1 MINEKSLKTF
11 RNKLKDYFLIGLT
24 GVCGSG
30 KSSAL
35 DFFSKHGF
43 SVCSA
48 DKITHYL
55 LTKEKCYSRILIE
68 FGSGV
73 SYKGVLDK
81 TKLAKLV
88 FRDNAKRRWL
98 ENFIHPLILKEIINQ
113 VKKSGKKIS
122 IIEAP
127 LLFESGLDSVM
138 NVNICVYSKMD
149 LIYERLKKRGW
160 EIKEI
165 EKRLKSQYSQDK
177 KIFLSDISIENNGS
191 LKDLEIKIR
200 DLSQV
205 LSRFQI

>member
-1 MINEKSLKTF
+1 
-11 RNKLKDYFLIGLT
+11 
-24 GVCGSG
+24 
-30 KSSAL
+30 
-35 DFFSKHGF
+35 
-43 SVCSA
+43 
-48 DKITHYL
+48 
-55 LTKEKCYSRILIE
+55 
-68 FGSGV
+68 
-73 SYKGVLDK
+73 
-81 TKLAKLV
+81 LV

-160 EIKEI
+160 DIKEI
-165 EKRLKSQYSQDK
+165 EKRLKSQYLQDK